1 MAGHAIEIILSRQLA
16 DSLNIPVFIVD
27 PEGNLL
33 FYNAPAEELLGRRF
47 EDTGE
52 MPMVEWSTAF
62 YPTDVDGNPIP
73 TDKIPLVNSI
83 HNHVPAHNN
92 FWIKSFDGRSV
103 NISATA
109 IPIIG
114 LAGKFV
120 GAMAMFWDTEKT
132 T

>member
-16 DSLNIPVFIVD
+16 DSLNLPVFLVD

-33 FYNAPAEELLGRRF
+33 FYNGPAEELLGRRF

-52 MPMVEWSTAF
+52 MPMEEWSTAF
-62 YPTDVDGNPIP
+62 HPTDADGKSIPPDELPLARTIQNHIP
-73 TDKIPLVNSI
+73 THK
-83 HNHVPAHNN
+83 N

-109 IPIIG
+109 IPIVG
-114 LAGKFV
+114 RAGKFE
-120 GAMAMFWDTEKT
+120 GAMSLFWDTKMKI
-132 T
+132 

>member
-33 FYNAPAEELLGRRF
+33 FYNAPAEELLGRRY

-52 MPMVEWSTAF
+52 MPMAMWSTAF
-62 YPTDVDGNPIP
+62 YPTDADGNPVP
-73 TDKIPLVNSI
+73 AEELPLTQSI
-83 HNHVPAHNN
+83 QSHIPAHNN

-103 NISATA
+103 NISVTA

-114 LAGKFV
+114 RSGKFE
-120 GAMAMFWDTEKT
+120 GAMAMFWDTEKST
-132 T
+132 

>member
-33 FYNAPAEELLGRRF
+33 FYNAPAEELFGQRF

-52 MPMVEWSTAF
+52 MPMEMWSTAF
-62 YPTDVDGNPIP
+62 YPTDKDGNPIP
-73 TDKIPLVNSI
+73 PEQLPLVNSI
-83 HNHVPAHNN
+83 TNHVPDHNS
-92 FWIKSFDGRSV
+92 FWINSFDGRRI
-103 NISATA
+103 NISVTA

-114 LAGKFV
+114 RAGIFV
-120 GAMAMFWDTEKT
+120 GAMAMFWDADKKR
-132 T
+132 

>member
-1 MAGHAIEIILSRQLA
+1 MAGHAIEVILSRQLA

-52 MPMVEWSTAF
+52 MPMEEWSTSF
-62 YPTDVDGNPIP
+62 YPTDADGTPIP
-73 TDKIPLVNSI
+73 SDKIPLVSSI
-83 HNHVPAHNN
+83 KNQMPAHNN
-92 FWIKSFDGRSV
+92 FWINSFDGRSV

-109 IPIIG
+109 IPIVG
-114 LAGKFV
+114 RAGKFV
-120 GAMAMFWDTEKT
+120 GAMALFWDTESKV
-132 T
+132 